1 VTTLTELQVA
11 RLGECRFDS
20 PLGRYVAGRRTNE
33 HYVDEDDR
41 VLFDDTVELLRARRL
56 PLDELPTFEPGGP
69 RRRIFFEP
77 GRPGSASSPAA
88 GSAQASTTSSVVSSS
103 SCTPTTPWT
112 TSWGSAT
119 GSPGSCLA

>member
-1 VTTLTELQVA
+1 MTTLSELQVP

-20 PLGRYVAGRRTNE
+20 PLGKYVAGRRTNE

-41 VLFDDTVELLRARRL
+41 VLFDDTVELLRARQL

-77 GRPGSASSPAA
+77 GATRVGIVTCGGLCPGLNNVIRGLVLQLTVGYRVPRIL
-88 GSAQASTTSSVVSSS
+88 GS
-103 SCTPTTPWT
+103 
-112 TSWGSAT
+112 GT
-119 GSPGSCLA
+119 GTRG